1 MAFTSRTIRV
11 GALLA
16 CMMLLA
22 VTLAFLLGRFYQ
34 PVGAENPATAAGPGQ
49 PAPLSE
55 MIVADSSQVRPA
67 AVSSILSYYFIS
79 GAEFTPNSNVFYF
92 RQSNGCVNQMPL
104 NTAFTAGVHLPNGSV
119 VQSITLYSF
128 ESNPA
133 ATARGTAYFVFN
145 DGLGI
150 TSSTLFV
157 QSPLNN
163 AGYTQTTSSMNNPW
177 TINNQSE
184 SYVIEWRKLGSPDST
199 PLSLCGVRVAY
210 YAPLGAI
217 YLPAVVK

>member
-1 MAFTSRTIRV
+1 MTFTTRAIRV
-11 GALLA
+11 GFLAGALL
-16 CMMLLA
+16 LIVILA
-22 VTLAFLLGRFYQ
+22 VLLK

-49 PAPLSE
+49 PAPLPE
-55 MIVADSSQVRPA
+55 MIVADSIQVRPA

-79 GAEFTPNSNVFYF
+79 GAEFTPNGNVAYT
-92 RQSNGCVNQMPL
+92 RQVNGCVNQMPL
-104 NTAFTAGVHLPNGSV
+104 NIGFTAGVHLPNGSV

-133 ATARGTAYFVFN
+133 ATARGTAYFIFN

-150 TSSTLFV
+150 ASATLSV
-157 QSPLNN
+157 ESPLNN
-163 AGYTQTTSSMNNPW
+163 AGYTQTTSTMNNPW

-184 SYVIEWRKLGSPDST
+184 SYVVEWRKSGSPNST
-199 PLSLCGVRVAY
+199 LLSLCGVRIAY